1 LSGVTTSQRN
11 PAVSR
16 WLPIIGAG
24 FICIAI
30 SGVISLTPVWA
41 TGAEE
46 EPGDMKL
53 SMAGRTVQLEPSLF
67 ETGEDLDSVSFQI
80 SGPDPQDIK
89 IEIVDF
95 VVLPDG
101 TKSLLPAGST
111 EHTLQDALKIGT
123 YETDYI
129 PDGTKQSFSAD
140 LIATE
145 PSAKLR
151 FGGVRVSMAPKT
163 NESETQA
170 LSGVSGVMMI
180 VMIVP
185 EGFDGELPSIGN
197 SSVESSPIRITPLF
211 AQNLFEM
218 ILPDIPGVINRGP
231 IAIDIAATSQA
242 TNPVLLTTHWLVNSG
257 SDVLFSSSSRQK
269 VAFPGSTVEEGVEL
283 VARGTGSTRPA
294 DLLAP
299 FDFVAISARTEAR
312 LGSHFLGSSE
322 VTTQFLVLR
331 WKEPFAIS
339 LSLGTVGVLIWRSRR
354 QVLEPA
360 RD

>member
-1 LSGVTTSQRN
+1 
-11 PAVSR
+11 
-16 WLPIIGAG
+16 
-24 FICIAI
+24 
-30 SGVISLTPVWA
+30 
-41 TGAEE
+41 
-46 EPGDMKL
+46 MKL
-53 SMAGRTVQLEPSLF
+53 YMAGRTVQLEPSLF
-67 ETGEDLDSVSFQI
+67 ETGQDLDAVTFDI

-89 IEIVDF
+89 IELVDF

-111 EHTLQDALKIGT
+111 EHTLQDVLEIGT
-123 YETDYI
+123 YESEYL
-129 PDGTKQSFSAD
+129 PNGTMQTFSAD

-145 PSAKLR
+145 PGDKLR
-151 FGGVRVSMAPKT
+151 FGGVRVSMAPKS
-163 NESETQA
+163 NGSEGEA
-170 LSGVSGVMMI
+170 LSGASGVMMI

-185 EGFDGELPSIGN
+185 EGFDGELPSIGG

-231 IAIDIAATSQA
+231 IAINIVASSQA

-257 SDVLFSSSSRQK
+257 SDVLFSSSSRPK
-269 VAFPGSTVEEGVEL
+269 VAFPGTTVEEGVEL

-294 DLLAP
+294 DLLTP
-299 FDFVAISARTEAR
+299 FDFVSISSRTEAR

-322 VTTQFLVLR
+322 ESMQFLVLR

-339 LSLGTVGVLIWRSRR
+339 LSLGIVGLLMWRSRK
-354 QVLEPA
+354 QAVEPIS
-360 RD
+360 D